1 MNSNIKDVL
10 KTLYIDSITGT
21 KSNVSSESVK
31 ELIQSGLLSDNVTI
45 TESGKKQFDVV
56 LAGGVFDIIHP
67 GHILTLNAAKT
78 YGDLLIVV
86 VATDKIAKKMK
97 KKSPLHSQSQRQNL
111 VNSLVM
117 VDACL
122 AGNENDIFKTVN
134 LVSPQTIV
142 LGYDQLH
149 QEQFIIDGC
158 KNINLDCKVIRLESP
173 MPNLSS
179 SDIRETYGTSIHGI

>member
-10 KTLYIDSITGT
+10 KTLYIDSITGM
-21 KSNVSSESVK
+21 KSNISSESTE
-31 ELIQSGLLSDNVTI
+31 ELIQSRLLSDDRII
-45 TESGKKQFDVV
+45 TESGRKQFDVV

-67 GHILTLNAAKT
+67 GHILTLNTAKT

-122 AGNENDIFKTVN
+122 AGNENDIFKTVDF
-134 LVSPQTIV
+134 VSPQTIV

-158 KNINLDCKVIRLESP
+158 KNINLDCNVIRLESP
-173 MPNLSS
+173 IPDLSS
-179 SDIRETYGTSIHGI
+179 SNIRETYGTSIHGI